1 MLFKSAG
8 SGAFFRALATALR
21 RGARALKNAGG
32 CRQIAAYAAIS
43 AACAAAPPEGGG
55 LQPPTRRDNLIG
67 ADRRR
72 SLRAAENRKIDAKER
87 IDIIA

>member
-8 SGAFFRALATALR
+8 SGAFFRALAT
-21 RGARALKNAGG
+21 
-32 CRQIAAYAAIS
+32 
-43 AACAAAPPEGGG
+43 APPEGGG

-87 IDIIA
+87 IDKIA